1 MHRSSRAGEAPKG
14 PAGPESRSGSTALG
28 RHVMQQRTA
37 HRVGRSERTH
47 QHTRKLPVER
57 RELWPDLRMG
67 EPVTGSGRRVG

>member
-1 MHRSSRAGEAPKG
+1 
-14 PAGPESRSGSTALG
+14 
-28 RHVMQQRTA
+28 MQQRTA